1 MNHHSFFKN
10 YHPPELKS
18 NKFSEPPRRI
28 ISFHRIPHLHEK
40 SLYVILGIFLFL
52 KYCLA
57 I

>member
-1 MNHHSFFKN
+1 MNRHSFFKN

-18 NKFSEPPRRI
+18 NKFWERPRRI
-28 ISFHRIPHLHEK
+28 ISFRRIQHLREK